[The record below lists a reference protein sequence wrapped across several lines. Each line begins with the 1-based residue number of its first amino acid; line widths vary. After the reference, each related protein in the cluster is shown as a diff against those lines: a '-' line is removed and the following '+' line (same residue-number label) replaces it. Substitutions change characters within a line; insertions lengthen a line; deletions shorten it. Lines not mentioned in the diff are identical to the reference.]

1 LNFQL
6 VRVDEIREAFKNAG
20 VAESAGKRVVTWRE
34 EKGWSAARLAKE
46 AGVAPG
52 TVSGL
57 ETGNRIPLPKNVD
70 KILAALGKTQF
81 DLLRDDDETASI
93 KRSDP
98 LVAGLRLEDFQIAR
112 LWSRAALDVKNSVKR
127 MLEADRERALQEL
140 FMKPGQGFADRRTG
154 VDRRRDEGDATLD
167 DVSQTLMDT
176 FQLKI
181 SGKHRDSFLRVI
193 ALIRSRPE
201 VLADIE
207 EFLLAWEQAE
217 EPPENPKT

>member
-1 LNFQL
+1 LNLQL

-20 VAESAGKRVVTWRE
+20 VAESAGKRVVNWRE
-34 EKGWSAARLAKE
+34 ERGWSAARLAKE

-57 ETGNRIPLPKNVD
+57 ETGKRTPLPKKLD

-81 DLLRDDDETASI
+81 DLLRDDKETASI
-93 KRSDP
+93 KRNDP
-98 LVAGLRLEDFQIAR
+98 LVADLRLEDFHIAR

-140 FMKPGQGFADRRTG
+140 FMKAGDEFADRRTG
-154 VDRRRDEGDATLD
+154 IDRRRDENDTLD
-167 DVSQTLMDT
+167 DVSQALMDT

-181 SGKHRDSFLRVI
+181 NEQQRASFLRMI
-193 ALIRSRPE
+193 ALIRRTPE
-201 VLADIE
+201 ALADIE
-207 EFLLAWEQAE
+207 EFLLAWEQADE
-217 EPPENPKT
+217 RPEDPKT